1 MDDNNINLNEN
12 NRANHTQNYYEVP
25 YSQEIRREVLYRQK
39 PVVVYI
45 LIAINIAMWAVLNL
59 VSLKTGRSY
68 NKLLIDFGAKVNI
81 DILKG
86 EYWRF
91 ITPIFLHADITHL
104 IVNCYSLYAVGP
116 IVETI
121 YGRTKFLF
129 IYLTAGFF
137 GSLLSFMF
145 SINPSVGASGAIF
158 GLLGALLYF
167 GIEFPN
173 LFKVYF
179 GRSILITL
187 AINLGYGL
195 INTGIDNLG
204 HIGGLIGGFIASGIV
219 QVRGNRKGKWIV
231 NRTIFIV
238 LIFVVTISGLIYGFN
253 YGNNNV
259 LLKIEE
265 LYELDANQNWEE
277 AASLGEELLKQKLIE
292 KGLNIEVLWLT
303 TKSEAITGNYSK
315 AVEYAKALV
324 ELSPR
329 DGHYMLGIVYYDMG
343 QFELAKEE
351 LQKAKRLNA
360 PYSNID
366 ELIRSIE
373 AR

>member
-1 MDDNNINLNEN
+1 MDHNNINFSEN
-12 NRANHTQNYYEVP
+12 SGTNYTQNYYEVP
-25 YSQEIRREVLYRQK
+25 QNQEIRREVLYRKK

-45 LIAINIAMWAVLNL
+45 LIAINVVIWAVLNL
-59 VSLKTGRSY
+59 VSLKTGSSY

-91 ITPIFLHADITHL
+91 ITPIFFHGDITHL
-104 IVNCYSLYAVGP
+104 IVNCYSIYAVGP

-179 GRSILITL
+179 GRSILLTL
-187 AINLGYGL
+187 AINLGYGF

-231 NRTIFIV
+231 NRSIFII
-238 LIFVVTISGLIYGFN
+238 LIFVFVISGLIYGFN
-253 YGNNNV
+253 YGNNSV

-265 LYELDANQNWEE
+265 LYELDASQDWKE
-277 AASLGEELLKQKLIE
+277 AASLGEELLKQKLID
-292 KGLNIEVLWLT
+292 KDLNIEILWLT
-303 TKSEAITGNYSK
+303 IKSEAITGNYNK

-366 ELIRSIE
+366 ELIKSIE

>member
-12 NRANHTQNYYEVP
+12 NGANHTQNYYEVP
-25 YSQEIRREVLYRQK
+25 YNQEIRREVLYRQK

-116 IVETI
+116 VVETI

-129 IYLTAGFF
+129 IYLMSGFF

-145 SINPSVGASGAIF
+145 SINSAVGASGAIF

-204 HIGGLIGGFIASGIV
+204 HIGGLLGGFIASGIV

-253 YGNNNV
+253 YGNNSV
-259 LLKIEE
+259 LLKVEE
-265 LYELDANQNWEE
+265 LYELDTNQNWEE
-277 AASLGEELLKQKLIE
+277 AASLGEELLKQKLID

-303 TKSEAITGNYSK
+303 IKSEAITGNYNK
-315 AVEYAKALV
+315 AVEYAKVLV